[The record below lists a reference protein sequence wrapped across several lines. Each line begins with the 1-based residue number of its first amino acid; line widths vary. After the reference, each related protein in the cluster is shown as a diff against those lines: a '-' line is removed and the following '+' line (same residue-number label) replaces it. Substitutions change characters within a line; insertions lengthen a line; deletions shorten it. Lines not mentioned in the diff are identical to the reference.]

1 MQLGPGRPL
10 LTAPPPLEERSTS
23 FAAAKPMEGTYA
35 RRQWHVRPR
44 VPPPCR
50 RSRRVRAAMVREGME
65 RKDAVLCSCPITIK
79 NYKDGTIVSKV

>member
-10 LTAPPPLEERSTS
+10 LTTPPPSAALAG

-65 RKDAVLCSCPITIK
+65 RKDAVICSCPITIK